1 MIGRLFKSLFGARSQ
16 FIVLNAA
23 GDDVKQKSVRLGVQ
37 SLILTIIGAVLTI
50 AFVVIATIFAQNVTT
65 QTPGEEYTFPAM
77 SFIGAIIFYA
87 FVLAS
92 FLSCSLPGLRFAAF
106 QNS

>member
-1 MIGRLFKSLFGARSQ
+1 M
-16 FIVLNAA
+16 
-23 GDDVKQKSVRLGVQ
+23 
-37 SLILTIIGAVLTI
+37 ILTIIGAVLTI

-65 QTPGEEYTFPAM
+65 QTLGEEYTFPVM

-87 FVLAS
+87 FALAS

-106 QNS
+106 QKQLNAKKIGNVSFIIGWVLFAVTIIATIVIIVVML